1 MKHCGST
8 LNFVNPLTFLLTSQ
22 LNKKEST
29 LQMAKKR
36 RSMKVTVPDARKVA
50 LVSQPLLIC
59 GMRTLLARARRSPVV
74 KAARNALSRVT
85 GRRSTS
91 SAPAAEAVANDAS
104 DHGRPRRNAAEK
116 TKDKIK
122 TKVAELDKYD
132 DEGDY
137 YSSSDSHMSDPDAI
151 TKLHDEIDASK
162 RTLSQNCYTDQ

>member
-59 GMRTLLARARRSPVV
+59 GLFLL
-74 KAARNALSRVT
+74 
-85 GRRSTS
+85 
-91 SAPAAEAVANDAS
+91 EQ
-104 DHGRPRRNAAEK
+104 
-116 TKDKIK
+116 
-122 TKVAELDKYD
+122 
-132 DEGDY
+132 GD
-137 YSSSDSHMSDPDAI
+137 
-151 TKLHDEIDASK
+151 L
-162 RTLSQNCYTDQ
+162 LL

>member
-1 MKHCGST
+1 
-8 LNFVNPLTFLLTSQ
+8 
-22 LNKKEST
+22 
-29 LQMAKKR
+29 
-36 RSMKVTVPDARKVA
+36 
-50 LVSQPLLIC
+50 
-59 GMRTLLARARRSPVV
+59 V